1 MTDDIFSSGLE
12 ELAARGLLRAAT
24 AFDGGSARTVTVN
37 GRTLLLF
44 CSNDYLGLS
53 RDPRIVAAVKEGLDR
68 YGFGSGGS
76 RLISGTR
83 TPHAAL
89 EKTIAAFLGA
99 EAALL
104 FGTGFSANSG
114 VIPALAGKGDLIL
127 ADKLNHASLVDGCRL
142 SRAEFARYPHCDM
155 GTLEKLLQKGRSAR
169 ARWIITDGLFS
180 MDGDLAPLDAIC
192 ALAKKHDARVYVDD
206 AHAFGVLGKN
216 GRGTPELFGVERDI
230 DILMGTLGKAAGGIG
245 AFAAG
250 KKSTVDWLL
259 NKARSFI
266 FSTAL
271 PASVAAGN
279 LKAVEILG
287 NFQTERNAFIQI
299 TEEFHRHLKTAG
311 FAISS
316 KSYIIP
322 LVIGDAGDTVATA
335 KLLWDEGIF
344 LQAIRP
350 PAVQEGTSRLRLTLS
365 LAHTGQ
371 DRETVMRALSKHVD
385 VGYKGTGQ

>member
-12 ELAARGLLRAAT
+12 DLSARGLLRAAT
-24 AFDGGSARTVTVN
+24 AFDGGSARAVTVS

-44 CSNDYLGLS
+44 CSNDYFGLS
-53 RDPRIVAAVKEGLDR
+53 HDPRIVAAVKEGLDV

-76 RLISGTR
+76 RLVSGTR
-83 TPHAAL
+83 TPHARL
-89 EKTIAAFLGA
+89 EKAVAAFLGA

-104 FGTGFSANSG
+104 FGSGFSANSG
-114 VIPALAGKGDLIL
+114 VIPAIAGKGDLIL

-142 SRAEFARYPHCDM
+142 SRADFARYPHRDM
-155 GTLEKLLQKGRSAR
+155 ASLENLLKKGQSAR

-180 MDGDLAPLDAIC
+180 MDGDMAPLDAIC
-192 ALAKKHDARVYVDD
+192 ALAKKYDARVYVDD
-206 AHAFGVLGKN
+206 AHAFGVLGKT
-216 GRGTPELFGVERDI
+216 GRGTPELFGAEHDI
-230 DILMGTLGKAAGGIG
+230 DLLMGTLGKAAGGMG

-250 KKSTVDWLL
+250 KKSSVDWLL

-266 FSTAL
+266 FSTAM
-271 PASVAAGN
+271 PAAVAAGN
-279 LKAVEILG
+279 LKAVEILE
-287 NFQTERNAFIQI
+287 NFQAERNIFVQI
-299 TEEFHRHLKTAG
+299 TEEFHRRLKTAG

-322 LVIGDAGDTVATA
+322 LIIGDAGDAVAAA
-335 KLLWDEGIF
+335 KLLEDEGIF

-365 LAHTGQ
+365 LAHTDQ
-371 DRETVMRALSKHVD
+371 DRETVIRALIKHVG
-385 VGYKGTGQ
+385 VGHRGTGQ

>member
-1 MTDDIFSSGLE
+1 MTDELFSAGLE
-12 ELAARGLLRAAT
+12 ELATRGLRRAAT
-24 AFDGGSARTVTVN
+24 VFDGGSARTVTVN

-44 CSNDYLGLS
+44 CSNDYFGLS
-53 RDPRIVAAVKEGLDR
+53 YDPRIVAAVKEGLDR

-83 TPHAAL
+83 APHAAL
-89 EKTIAAFLGA
+89 ENAIAAFLGA

-104 FGTGFSANSG
+104 FGTGFSANCG
-114 VIPALAGKGDLIL
+114 VIPAIAEKGDLIL

-142 SRAEFARYPHCDM
+142 SRADFVRYPHRDM
-155 GTLEKLLQKGRSAR
+155 AALEKLLQKGSSAR
-169 ARWIITDGLFS
+169 TRWIITDGLFS
-180 MDGDLAPLDAIC
+180 MDGDMAPLDAIC
-192 ALAKKHDARVYVDD
+192 GLAKKYDARVYVDD

-216 GRGTPELFGVERDI
+216 GRGTPELFGVERGI
-230 DILMGTLGKAAGGIG
+230 DLLMGTLGKAAGGVG

-250 KKSTVDWLL
+250 KKTTVDWLL

-271 PASVAAGN
+271 PAAAAAGN
-279 LKAVEILG
+279 LKAVQILG
-287 NFQTERNAFIQI
+287 NFHTERNAFAQI
-299 TEEFHRHLKTAG
+299 TEEFHRRLHTAG

-322 LVIGDAGDTVATA
+322 LVIGDAGTAVAAA
-335 KLLWDEGIF
+335 KMLWDDGIF

-350 PAVQEGTSRLRLTLS
+350 PAVPEGTSRLRLTLS
-365 LAHTGQ
+365 LAHTKQ
-371 DRETVMRALSKHVD
+371 DRETVMQKLIRHV
-385 VGYKGTGQ
+385 GGEHKRTGP

>member
-1 MTDDIFSSGLE
+1 MTDDIFAAGLE
-12 ELAARGLLRAAT
+12 DLSARGLLRAAT
-24 AFDGGSARTVTVN
+24 TFDGGSARTVTIN

-44 CSNDYLGLS
+44 CSNDYFGLS
-53 RDPRIVAAVKEGLDR
+53 YDPRIVAAVKEGLDR

-76 RLISGTR
+76 RLISGSR
-83 TPHAAL
+83 TPHAEL
-89 EKTIAAFLGA
+89 EKAIASFLGT

-114 VIPALAGKGDLIL
+114 VIPAIAGKGDVIL

-142 SRAEFARYPHCDM
+142 SRAEFVRYPHCDM
-155 GTLEKLLQKGRSAR
+155 AALEKLLHKAGSAR
-169 ARWIITDGLFS
+169 TRWIVTDGLFS
-180 MDGDLAPLDAIC
+180 MDGDVAPLDAIC
-192 ALAKKHDARVYVDD
+192 ALAKKHDARIYVDD

-216 GRGTPELFGVERDI
+216 GRGTPELLGVEHDI
-230 DILMGTLGKAAGGIG
+230 DILMGTLGKAAGGMG

-250 KKSTVDWLL
+250 KKSTIDWLL

-266 FSTAL
+266 FSTAI
-271 PASVAAGN
+271 PAAAAVGN

-287 NFQTERNAFIQI
+287 NSQTERNAFAQI
-299 TEEFHRHLKTAG
+299 TELFHQRLKAEG

-316 KSYIIP
+316 NSYIIP
-322 LVIGDAGDTVATA
+322 LVIGGAGDALAAA
-335 KLLWDEGIF
+335 KLLWNDGIF

-365 LAHTGQ
+365 LAHTEL
-371 DRETVMRALSKHVD
+371 DRETVMQGLIKHVGARD
-385 VGYKGTGQ
+385 KGTGQ

>member
-1 MTDDIFSSGLE
+1 MTDDIFSDGLE
-12 ELAARGLLRAAT
+12 ELAARGLRRAAT
-24 AFDGGSARTVTVN
+24 VFDGGSARTVTVD

-44 CSNDYLGLS
+44 CSNDYFGLS
-53 RDPRIVAAVKEGLDR
+53 HDPRIVAAVKEGLDR

-83 TPHAAL
+83 TPHAVLETAL
-89 EKTIAAFLGA
+89 ASFLGA

-114 VIPALAGKGDLIL
+114 VIPAIAGKGDLIL

-142 SRAEFARYPHCDM
+142 SRAEFARYPHGDM
-155 GTLEKLLQKGRSAR
+155 AALEKLLQKGRSVR
-169 ARWIITDGLFS
+169 ARWIVTDGLFS
-180 MDGDLAPLDAIC
+180 MDGDMAPLDAIC
-192 ALAKKHDARVYVDD
+192 ALAKTYDARVYVDD

-216 GRGTPELFGVERDI
+216 GRGTPELFGVEHGI
-230 DILMGTLGKAAGGIG
+230 DILMGTLGKAAGGMG

-266 FSTAL
+266 FSTPL
-271 PASVAAGN
+271 PAAVAAGN

-287 NFQTERNAFIQI
+287 NFHAERNAFAHI
-299 TEEFHRHLKTAG
+299 TEEFHQRLNTAG

-322 LVIGDAGDTVATA
+322 LVIGDASDAVAAA
-335 KLLWDEGIF
+335 KLLWDKGIF

-350 PAVQEGTSRLRLTLS
+350 PAVPEGTSRLRLTLS
-365 LAHTGQ
+365 LAHTDE
-371 DRETVMRALSKHVD
+371 DRETAIREVIKYAGIKH
-385 VGYKGTGQ
+385 KGTGS

>member
-1 MTDDIFSSGLE
+1 MTDDIFAAGLE
-12 ELAARGLLRAAT
+12 DLSARGLLRAAT
-24 AFDGGSARTVTVN
+24 TFDGGSARTVTIN

-44 CSNDYLGLS
+44 CSNDYFGLS
-53 RDPRIVAAVKEGLDR
+53 YDPRIVAAVKEGLDR

-76 RLISGTR
+76 RLISGSR
-83 TPHAAL
+83 TPHAEL
-89 EKTIAAFLGA
+89 EKAIASFLGT

-114 VIPALAGKGDLIL
+114 VIPAIAGKGDVIL

-142 SRAEFARYPHCDM
+142 SRAEFVRYPHCDM
-155 GTLEKLLQKGRSAR
+155 AALEKLLHKAGSAR
-169 ARWIITDGLFS
+169 TRWIVTDGLFS
-180 MDGDLAPLDAIC
+180 MDGDVAPLDAIC
-192 ALAKKHDARVYVDD
+192 ALAKKHDARIYVDD

-216 GRGTPELFGVERDI
+216 GRGTPELLGVEHDI
-230 DILMGTLGKAAGGIG
+230 DILMGTLGKAAGGMG

-250 KKSTVDWLL
+250 KKSTIDWLL

-266 FSTAL
+266 FSTAI
-271 PASVAAGN
+271 PAAAAAGN

-287 NFQTERNAFIQI
+287 NSQTERNAFAQI
-299 TEEFHRHLKTAG
+299 TELFHQRLKAEG

-316 KSYIIP
+316 NSYIIP
-322 LVIGDAGDTVATA
+322 LVIGGAGDALAAA
-335 KLLWDEGIF
+335 KLLWNDGIF

-365 LAHTGQ
+365 LAHTEL
-371 DRETVMRALSKHVD
+371 DRETVMQGLIKHVGARD
-385 VGYKGTGQ
+385 KGTGQ